1 MLRNKPAVLF
11 LLILSGDVFSLLAKQ
26 SQAHFWLKPLLI
38 PLLIWLL
45 FSKVKNVL
53 KLPVG
58 LITAALA
65 FSWGGDVFLLFE
77 QVNPNFFLL
86 GLACFLITHILYIAF
101 FLRISGSKHPWMGNG
116 FSGMDFLIILY
127 GFGLLYAFWP
137 VLGDLKIPVVVY
149 ACCICTMALSCMHC
163 RKLLPAEIWKWLAAG
178 ALLFV
183 VSDSILAANKF
194 LTTTAIAPPLVM
206 LTYGLAQLFIV
217 SGAAKLYPATVHE
230 GSVPVE

>member
-11 LLILSGDVFSLLAKQ
+11 LLILSGDVFSLLARQ
-26 SQAHFWLKPLLI
+26 SQAHCWLKPLLM

-45 FSKVKNVL
+45 FSKTKTLL
-53 KLPVG
+53 KLPVV

-77 QVNPNFFLL
+77 QVNPYFFLS

-101 FLRISGSKHPWMGNG
+101 FIRITGPKHPWIGNG
-116 FSGMDFLIILY
+116 FSGMDFLIMLY

-137 VLGDLKIPVVVY
+137 GLGDLKIPVVVY
-149 ACCICTMALSCMHC
+149 ACCICTMAISCMHC
-163 RKLLPAEIWKWLAAG
+163 RKVLPSESWNWLAAG
-178 ALLFV
+178 AVLFV

-194 LTTTAIAPPLVM
+194 LKTTAIAPPLVM

-217 SGAAKLYPATVHE
+217 SGAAKLYPAAGHE
-230 GSVPVE
+230 G